1 MPENLPHDGL
11 VAVVKRDCP
20 TCVMAAPVLGDLARK
35 EALAVYTQ
43 DDPSFPET
51 VAARIDDTGLDVSH
65 RLKIEV
71 VPTLIR
77 FEGGREVGRTFGWD
91 RGEWERI
98 SGIAGLG
105 LDLPQARPGC
115 GAKNIEPGVIERL
128 KIRFNETGLK
138 SRRIEIGSDEDEHEA
153 MLARG
158 WSDGLPLVPP
168 TEERVLRMLDGT
180 SRDPQ
185 EILGLVP
192 PDLAPATIEK
202 IAVNAVMAGCK
213 PEYLPVVLAAVE
225 AVLEEQFAMH
235 GVLATTMFVG
245 PVVVVNGPI
254 RRRIGM
260 NAKGNALGQ
269 VNRANAAIGRALQL
283 VIRNIGGGRPQ
294 EVDRATLGN
303 PGKYTYCF
311 AEDEEGSSWEPL
323 SVERGLK
330 PGQSAVTVFAGY
342 GLQGI
347 VDQKSRDPESLTKS
361 FAGSLKALGNV
372 KHAPSCDALLVVCP
386 EHHRTFKNA
395 GWSKARLYEELYRLC
410 EIPGDE
416 IVAGAKGIAEGG
428 PPSLAG
434 KSINKFRPGG
444 LMVVRAGGD
453 AGMFSGIIG
462 GWSAGGPRGSLPVT
476 KEVRIDRH
484 CNFGPDFGAKSD
496 DPAPPAAAGTARR
509 ADDRDSRYRQA
520 ARRRLSAPARRAARR
535 ARHRRQALRQAD
547 QHAGRAFAVAAAD
560 RRRSQCRHRRI
571 VRLRVLHFV
580 LYA

>member
-1 MPENLPHDGL
+1 
-11 VAVVKRDCP
+11 
-20 TCVMAAPVLGDLARK
+20 VLGHLAQQGGLK
-35 EALAVYTQ
+35 VYTQ
-43 DDPSFPET
+43 DDPSFPAT
-51 VAARIDDTGLDVSH
+51 VPGRIDDTALDVSH
-65 RLKIEV
+65 QLRIEV

-91 RGEWERI
+91 RGEWERL

-105 LDLPQARPGC
+105 ADLPEARPGC
-115 GAKNIEPGVIERL
+115 GAKNVEPGVLERL

-153 MLARG
+153 MFARG

-180 SRDPQ
+180 ARDPQ
-185 EILGLVP
+185 EVLGLVP
-192 PDLAPATIEK
+192 PDLAPATVEK
-202 IAVNAVMAGCK
+202 IGVNAVMAGCK
-213 PEYLPVVLAAVE
+213 PEYLSVVLAAVE

-245 PVVVVNGPI
+245 PVVVVNGPV

-260 NAKGNALGQ
+260 NSKGNALGQ
-269 VNRANAAIGRALQL
+269 GNRANGAIGRALQL

-323 SVERGLK
+323 SVERGVQ
-330 PGQSAVTVFAGY
+330 PGRSAVTVFAGF

-347 VDQKSRDPESLTKS
+347 VDQKSRDPESLSRS
-361 FAGSLKALGNV
+361 FAGSLKAIHNV
-372 KHAPSCDALLVVCP
+372 KSAPSCDALLVVCP

-395 GWSKARLYEELYRLC
+395 GWTKARLYEELYRLC

-416 IVAGAKGIAEGG
+416 LVAGAKGIAEGG

-434 KSINKFRPGG
+434 KTVNKFRPGG
-444 LMVVRAGGD
+444 LMIVRAGGD

-476 KEVRIDRH
+476 REVR
-484 CNFGPDFGAKSD
+484 P
-496 DPAPPAAAGTARR
+496 
-509 ADDRDSRYRQA
+509 
-520 ARRRLSAPARRAARR
+520 
-535 ARHRRQALRQAD
+535 
-547 QHAGRAFAVAAAD
+547 
-560 RRRSQCRHRRI
+560 
-571 VRLRVLHFV
+571 
-580 LYA
+580 

>member
-1 MPENLPHDGL
+1 

-20 TCVMAAPVLGDLARK
+20 TCLMAAPVLG
-35 EALAVYTQ
+35 ALAGQGGLTVYTQ

-51 VAARIDDTGLDVSH
+51 LPERIDDSALDVSH

-77 FEGGREVGRTFGWD
+77 FEGGREVARTYGWD
-91 RGEWERI
+91 RGEWERL

-105 LDLPQARPGC
+105 PDLPEARPGC
-115 GAKNIEPGVIERL
+115 GAKNVEPGVIERL
-128 KIRFNETGLK
+128 KIRFNETGLN
-138 SRRIEIGSDEDEHEA
+138 SRRIKIGSDEDEHEA
-153 MLARG
+153 MFARG

-180 SRDPQ
+180 ARDPQ
-185 EILGLVP
+185 DVLGLVP
-192 PDLAPATIEK
+192 PDLAPATVEK
-202 IAVNAVMAGCK
+202 IAVNAVLAGCK
-213 PEYLPVVLAAVE
+213 AEYLPVVLAAVE

-245 PVVVVNGPI
+245 PVVVVNGPV

-260 NAKGNALGQ
+260 NSKGNVLGQ
-269 VNRANAAIGRALQL
+269 GNRANAAIGRALQL

-323 SVERGLK
+323 SVERGVE
-330 PGQSAVTVFAGY
+330 PGRAAVTVFAGF

-347 VDQKSRDPESLTKS
+347 VDQKSRDPESLSRS
-361 FAGSLKALGNV
+361 FAESLKAIHNV
-372 KHAPSCDALLVVCP
+372 KSAPSCDALVVVCP

-395 GWSKARLYEELYRLC
+395 GWTKARLYEELYRLC

-416 IVAGAKGIAEGG
+416 LVAGAKGIAEGG

-434 KSINKFRPGG
+434 KSVNKFRPGG
-444 LMVVRAGGD
+444 LMIVHAGGD

-476 KEVRIDRH
+476 KEVR
-484 CNFGPDFGAKSD
+484 P
-496 DPAPPAAAGTARR
+496 
-509 ADDRDSRYRQA
+509 
-520 ARRRLSAPARRAARR
+520 
-535 ARHRRQALRQAD
+535 
-547 QHAGRAFAVAAAD
+547 
-560 RRRSQCRHRRI
+560 
-571 VRLRVLHFV
+571 
-580 LYA
+580 